1 MKEFKEFVTEYYKTI
16 GSVVVIL
23 AMVIACA
30 VTLIQKRTANTDVMA
45 KMISITPL
53 YEDNITTPEIDRI
66 TYYAANIDG
75 GNGEQVGIRENVGA
89 YSDGR
94 KLTEQQQKDKFALES
109 LLASN
114 TREEVTVASEARRR
128 RKEYKINALGSVNN
142 SVSVTLNSNASASSS
157 GGTATA
163 QYASTANGTYLG
175 QFLLTGYCAC
185 VICCGKTNGI
195 TASGRKA
202 VANHTIA
209 ADRRFAFGTQMIING
224 IVYTVDDRGGAITG
238 NHIDIYFNTHAE
250 ALQFGRRTGDVYLY
264 TGGPTTTTTVADNTS
279 NTTTTN
285 ETVSDDPN
293 STPEENESNNTSSSN
308 SVTLIGDSLTVGATS
323 AFQSLVPSANID
335 GKVGRQMLA
344 GSGIVS
350 EMKAAGTLGDTVII
364 ELGTNGPF
372 SEEDGQRLIDS
383 IGSDKRIF
391 WMNTYGP
398 SLSWYS
404 QVNATI
410 SALCNN
416 NSNVTLINWEQ
427 MGLANPGYFA
437 GDGIHLTSAG
447 YQAYAQLMANAIK

>member
-1 MKEFKEFVTEYYKTI
+1 MKTI
-16 GSVVVIL
+16 FRTIKDKIQIIISVIVVAALVL
-23 AMVIACA
+23 ACLSTALEDRRKVTKDKGRVVQLTALYNDAPMSSVFARTPYEA
-30 VTLIQKRTANTDVMA
+30 VNLTQEAVNSTGFIN
-45 KMISITPL
+45 
-53 YEDNITTPEIDRI
+53 
-66 TYYAANIDG
+66 
-75 GNGEQVGIRENVGA
+75 ENVGA
-89 YSDGR
+89 YSKNKD
-94 KLTEQQQKDKFALES
+94 LTEQEKKDKAALEE

-114 TREEVTVASEARRR
+114 DHDGLSAGDAAKK
-128 RKEYKINALGSVNN
+128 RKEKYKLNN
-142 SVSVTLNSNASASSS
+142 ITQVSENTNVTF
-157 GGTATA
+157 
-163 QYASTANGTYLG
+163 TANGTQGGSTTAVYANSSNGSYLG
-175 QFLLTGYCAC
+175 QFVLTGYCAC